1 MTNEYK
7 VEKEYIEHMQML
19 GWEFVTL
26 NDYVAVKDNFRKQI
40 CKFNADK
47 LIAAKGVAELSDAEF
62 RRLILQVENFDVIT
76 AAEHWK
82 NNNAVMID
90 LDNEKYVYLQLSSPD
105 VKKNVYQI
113 SHQIRMEK
121 SASPVVKNN
130 NRYDVTLLI
139 NGLPILQTELKR
151 PGVDFT
157 EAVNQVNR
165 YRRDSFG
172 GLFNFLQLFV
182 VSNETAT
189 KYFSNQNRSQNGQFN
204 KIQASMVFF
213 WLTKTNERVVK
224 LSEFADAV
232 LTPERLTD
240 VLYNYMIIKKEEKQ
254 LIVMRPYQI
263 YEVEAAVKRVVEE
276 NSNGF
281 ITACT
286 GSGKT
291 LTSFKTAQV
300 LRDIPQIKKV
310 IHLLDRIDL
319 DDQTVA
325 EFNSF
330 EAGCVDYTENSN
342 KLLKKLNSDSI
353 DDKLVITT
361 IQKLNNVLKSDSER
375 AKKIVSKLENAN
387 IVFTIDE
394 CHRSQAGKMHPLIK
408 QKFKNAKFI
417 GFTGTPIFEE
427 NAGNKGQTT
436 ADIFEAA
443 PGLNAC
449 LHQYMMKDAIADSNV
464 LPFQVEYVHSMWNTS
479 IPCGIYPSKAEYIG
493 TVSGSGEGIELIRLD
508 DPDYCSENGLDIS
521 KYYHDKTRMMK
532 ILMHIFKHHRAK
544 RQPQGRLGSDIY
556 TALFAVESIKDA
568 VDYYNMALEIN
579 AGLPEEERL
588 TFATIFSAQ
597 DNKDEDDECGTEAL
611 EKCMREYNKTFGT
624 GFNKD
629 TFDAYRKDISKRMKQ
644 LGDKQIDILI
654 VVNMF
659 LTGFDAKPLN
669 TLYLDKDLQWHGLI
683 QAYSRTNR
691 VYKKTKTCG
700 NIVTYRNLKKRQD
713 EALALFSGNG
723 DPNACIRG
731 DYKDYLCEWC
741 EYVNTLRCIA
751 KTPYDAAKIVSE
763 NTKKAFVEAFRNVMR
778 TLKQMELFTVFKW
791 SDLAKSLTR
800 DEYEAYEGVYK
811 NIRNNAKRTSEPEV
825 SGLADID
832 FETELIGTDTVN
844 FDYIMG
850 LLTVIRSVQPVS
862 KRMEMLDKLLVDYED
877 GNDEVLRIQKELLK
891 KFVTKRLND
900 LPEGLDED
908 EMRSAFYAYKKGLEK
923 EEVKEFALDVG
934 VEESVIE
941 GILAECV
948 RSGEALMSACCGIRD
963 YVNGGF
969 GKKRSAVK
977 SMVMLAQKY
986 AV

>member
-1 MTNEYK
+1 MANEYK

-19 GWEFVTL
+19 GWKFVTL
-26 NDYVAVKDNFRKQI
+26 NDYAAVKANFRKQI

-47 LIAAKGVAELSDAEF
+47 LIVAKGVAELSDAEF
-62 RRLILQVENFDVIT
+62 RRLLLQVENFDVIT
-76 AAEHWK
+76 AAEHWR

-105 VKKNVYQI
+105 VKKNIYQI

-182 VSNETAT
+182 VSNETVT
-189 KYFSNQNRSQNGQFN
+189 KYFSNQNRNQNGQFN

-224 LSEFADAV
+224 LSKFADTV
-232 LTPERLTD
+232 LIPERLTD
-240 VLYNYMIIKKEEKQ
+240 ILYNYMIIKKEEKQ

-263 YEVEAAVKRVVEE
+263 YEVEAAVKRVVKE

-291 LTSFKTAQV
+291 LTSFKTAQI

-325 EFNSF
+325 EFNGF

-375 AKKIVSKLENAN
+375 AKKIVSKLESAN

-464 LPFQVEYVHSMWNTS
+464 LPFQVEYVR
-479 IPCGIYPSKAEYIG
+479 
-493 TVSGSGEGIELIRLD
+493 TVFGSRAGLDSTRLD
-508 DPDYCSENGLDIS
+508 DPDYCSENGLDIN
-521 KYYHDKTRMMK
+521 KYYHDKTRMRK
-532 ILMHIFKHHRAK
+532 ILTHILKHHRAK

-556 TALFAVESIKDA
+556 TSLFAVESIKDA
-568 VDYYNMALEIN
+568 VDYYDMALEIN

-597 DNKDEDDECGTEAL
+597 DNKYEDDECGTEAL

-731 DYKDYLCEWC
+731 DYKDYLCEWG
-741 EYVNTLRCIA
+741 EYVNALKSIA
-751 KTPYDAAKIVSE
+751 ETPYDAAKIVSE
-763 NTKKAFVEAFRNVMR
+763 NTKKEFVEAFRNVMR

-811 NIRNNAKRTSEPEV
+811 NIMNSAKRTGGIEDP
-825 SGLADID
+825 GLFDID

-877 GNDEVLRIQKELLK
+877 GDDEVLRIQKELLK

-934 VEESVIE
+934 VEEHVIE

-948 RSGEALMSACCGIRD
+948 RSGEALMSACCGIKD
-963 YVNGGF
+963 YVKGGF

-977 SMVMLAQKY
+977 SMVTLAQKY

>member
-62 RRLILQVENFDVIT
+62 RRLMLQVENFDVIA
-76 AAEHWK
+76 AAEHWR

-105 VKKNVYQI
+105 VKKNIYQI

-353 DDKLVITT
+353 YDKLVITT

-479 IPCGIYPSKAEYIG
+479 IPCGIYPSQAEYIG

-521 KYYHDKTRMMK
+521 KYYHDKTRMRK

-731 DYKDYLCEWC
+731 DYH
-741 EYVNTLRCIA
+741 
-751 KTPYDAAKIVSE
+751 
-763 NTKKAFVEAFRNVMR
+763 
-778 TLKQMELFTVFKW
+778 
-791 SDLAKSLTR
+791 
-800 DEYEAYEGVYK
+800 
-811 NIRNNAKRTSEPEV
+811 
-825 SGLADID
+825 
-832 FETELIGTDTVN
+832 
-844 FDYIMG
+844 
-850 LLTVIRSVQPVS
+850 
-862 KRMEMLDKLLVDYED
+862 
-877 GNDEVLRIQKELLK
+877 
-891 KFVTKRLND
+891 
-900 LPEGLDED
+900 
-908 EMRSAFYAYKKGLEK
+908 
-923 EEVKEFALDVG
+923 
-934 VEESVIE
+934 
-941 GILAECV
+941 
-948 RSGEALMSACCGIRD
+948 
-963 YVNGGF
+963 NG
-969 GKKRSAVK
+969 A
-977 SMVMLAQKY
+977 
-986 AV
+986 

>member
-1 MTNEYK
+1 MANEYK

-19 GWEFVTL
+19 RWEFVTL
-26 NDYVAVKDNFRKQI
+26 NDYAAVKANFRKQI

-47 LIAAKGVAELSDAEF
+47 LIATKGVAELSDAEF
-62 RRLILQVENFDVIT
+62 RRLLLQVEKFDVIT

-82 NNNAVMID
+82 NNNALMVD

-105 VKKNVYQI
+105 IKKNVYQI

-157 EAVNQVNR
+157 EAVNQINR

-189 KYFSNQNRSQNGQFN
+189 KYFSNQNRNQNGQFN

-224 LSEFADAV
+224 LNEFADAV

-240 VLYNYMIIKKEEKQ
+240 IMYNYMIIKKEEKQ

-361 IQKLNNVLKSDSER
+361 IQKLNNVLKSGSER

-443 PGLNAC
+443 PGLSAC

-464 LPFQVEYVHSMWNTS
+464 LPFQVEYVR
-479 IPCGIYPSKAEYIG
+479 
-493 TVSGSGEGIELIRLD
+493 TVFGSRAGLDSTRLD
-508 DPDYCSENGLDIS
+508 DPDYCSENGLDIN
-521 KYYHDKTRMMK
+521 KYYHDKTRMRK
-532 ILMHIFKHHRAK
+532 ILTHIFKHHRAK

-556 TALFAVESIKDA
+556 TSLFAVESIKDA

-629 TFDAYRKDISKRMKQ
+629 TFDAYRKDVSKRMKQ

-731 DYKDYLCEWC
+731 DYKDYLCEWG
-741 EYVNTLRCIA
+741 EYVNTLKSIA
-751 KTPYDAAKIVSE
+751 ETLYDAAKIVSE

-811 NIRNNAKRTSEPEV
+811 NIRNNAKRTSEPEG

-877 GNDEVLRIQKELLK
+877 GDDEVLRIQKELLK

-934 VEESVIE
+934 VEERVIE

-948 RSGEALMSACCGIRD
+948 RSGEALMSACCGIKD
-963 YVNGGF
+963 YVKGGF

-977 SMVMLAQKY
+977 SMVTLAQKY

>member
-1 MTNEYK
+1 MANEYK

-19 GWEFVTL
+19 GWKFVTL
-26 NDYVAVKDNFRKQI
+26 NDYAAVKANFRKQI

-47 LIAAKGVAELSDAEF
+47 LIVAKGVAELSDAEF
-62 RRLILQVENFDVIT
+62 RRLLLQVENFDVIT
-76 AAEHWK
+76 AAEHWR

-105 VKKNVYQI
+105 VKKNIYQI

-182 VSNETAT
+182 VSNETVT
-189 KYFSNQNRSQNGQFN
+189 KYFSNQNRNQNGQFN

-224 LSEFADAV
+224 LSKFADTV
-232 LTPERLTD
+232 LIPERLTD
-240 VLYNYMIIKKEEKQ
+240 ILYNYMIIKKEEKQ

-263 YEVEAAVKRVVEE
+263 YEVEAAVKRVVKE

-291 LTSFKTAQV
+291 LTSFKTAQI

-325 EFNSF
+325 EFNGF

-375 AKKIVSKLENAN
+375 AKKIVSKLESAN

-464 LPFQVEYVHSMWNTS
+464 LPFQVEYVR
-479 IPCGIYPSKAEYIG
+479 
-493 TVSGSGEGIELIRLD
+493 TVFGSRAGLDSTRLD
-508 DPDYCSENGLDIS
+508 DPDYCSENGLDIN
-521 KYYHDKTRMMK
+521 KYYHDKTRMRK
-532 ILMHIFKHHRAK
+532 ILTHILKHHRAK

-556 TALFAVESIKDA
+556 TSLFAVESIKDA

-597 DNKDEDDECGTEAL
+597 DNKYEDDECGTEAL

-629 TFDAYRKDISKRMKQ
+629 TFDAYRKDIS
-644 LGDKQIDILI
+644 
-654 VVNMF
+654 
-659 LTGFDAKPLN
+659 
-669 TLYLDKDLQWHGLI
+669 
-683 QAYSRTNR
+683 
-691 VYKKTKTCG
+691 
-700 NIVTYRNLKKRQD
+700 
-713 EALALFSGNG
+713 
-723 DPNACIRG
+723 
-731 DYKDYLCEWC
+731 
-741 EYVNTLRCIA
+741 
-751 KTPYDAAKIVSE
+751 
-763 NTKKAFVEAFRNVMR
+763 
-778 TLKQMELFTVFKW
+778 
-791 SDLAKSLTR
+791 
-800 DEYEAYEGVYK
+800 
-811 NIRNNAKRTSEPEV
+811 
-825 SGLADID
+825 
-832 FETELIGTDTVN
+832 
-844 FDYIMG
+844 
-850 LLTVIRSVQPVS
+850 
-862 KRMEMLDKLLVDYED
+862 
-877 GNDEVLRIQKELLK
+877 
-891 KFVTKRLND
+891 
-900 LPEGLDED
+900 
-908 EMRSAFYAYKKGLEK
+908 
-923 EEVKEFALDVG
+923 
-934 VEESVIE
+934 
-941 GILAECV
+941 
-948 RSGEALMSACCGIRD
+948 
-963 YVNGGF
+963 
-969 GKKRSAVK
+969 
-977 SMVMLAQKY
+977 
-986 AV
+986 

>member
-1 MTNEYK
+1 MANEYK
-7 VEKEYIEHMQML
+7 VEIDYIEHMQML
-19 GWEFVTL
+19 GWKFIEL
-26 NDYVAVKDNFRKQI
+26 KNYEDVKANFRKQI

-82 NNNAVMID
+82 NNNAIMIN

-121 SASPVVKNN
+121 SAAPVVKNN

-151 PGVDFT
+151 HGVDFT
-157 EAVNQVNR
+157 EAVNQINR

-189 KYFSNQNRSQNGQFN
+189 KYFSNQNRNQNGQFN

-213 WLTKTNERVVK
+213 WLTKANERVVK
-224 LSEFADAV
+224 LSKFADSV

-240 VLYNYMIIKKEEKQ
+240 ILYNYMIIKKEEKQ

-263 YEVEAAVKRVVEE
+263 YEVEAAVKRVVKE

-291 LTSFKTAQV
+291 LTSFKTAQI
-300 LRDIPQIKKV
+300 LRDIQQIKKV

-330 EAGCVDYTENSN
+330 EAGCVDYTDNSN
-342 KLLKKLNSDSI
+342 KLLKKLDSNSI
-353 DDKLVITT
+353 DDKLIITT
-361 IQKLNNVLKSDSER
+361 IQKLNNVLKSNNKR
-375 AKKIVSKLENAN
+375 AQKIVSKIENEN

-408 QKFKNAKFI
+408 QKFKKAKFI

-427 NAGNKGQTT
+427 NAGNQKQTT

-449 LHQYMMKDAIADSNV
+449 LHQYMMKDAIADNNV
-464 LPFQVEYVHSMWNTS
+464 LPFQVEY
-479 IPCGIYPSKAEYIG
+479 
-493 TVSGSGEGIELIRLD
+493 IRTIFGNVAGLDSAMLD
-508 DPDYCSENGLDIS
+508 DPDYCYANGVNINQR
-521 KYYHDKTRMMK
+521 YHDKTRMRK

-556 TALFAVESIKDA
+556 TSLLAVESIKDA

-611 EKCMREYNKTFGT
+611 EKCMREYNKIFGT

-731 DYKDYLCEWC
+731 DYKDYLCEWG
-741 EYVNTLRCIA
+741 EYVNTLKSIA
-751 KTPYDAAKIVSE
+751 ETPYEAAKIVSE

-811 NIRNNAKRTSEPEV
+811 NIRNNAKRTSEPEG
-825 SGLADID
+825 SCLADID

-877 GNDEVLRIQKELLK
+877 GADEVLRIQKELLK
-891 KFVTKRLND
+891 KFVTERLND

-934 VEESVIE
+934 VEERVIE

-948 RSGEALMSACCGIRD
+948 RSGEALMSACCGIKD
-963 YVNGGF
+963 YVKGGF

-977 SMVMLAQKY
+977 SMVTLAQKY

>member
-1 MTNEYK
+1 MANEYK
-7 VEKEYIEHMQML
+7 VEIDYIEHMQML
-19 GWEFVTL
+19 GWKFVEL
-26 NDYVAVKDNFRKQI
+26 KNYEDVKANFRKQL

-82 NNNAVMID
+82 NNNAIMID

-121 SASPVVKNN
+121 SAAPVVKNN

-157 EAVNQVNR
+157 EAINQVNR

-189 KYFSNQNRSQNGQFN
+189 KYFSNQNRNQNGQFN

-224 LSEFADAV
+224 LSKFADAV

-240 VLYNYMIIKKEEKQ
+240 ILYNYMIIKKEEKQ

-330 EAGCVDYTENSN
+330 EAGCVDYTDNSN
-342 KLLKKLNSDSI
+342 KLLKKLDSDSI
-353 DDKLVITT
+353 DDKLIITT
-361 IQKLNNVLKSDSER
+361 IQKLNNVLKSNNKR
-375 AKKIVSKLENAN
+375 AQKIVSKLENEN

-464 LPFQVEYVHSMWNTS
+464 LPFQVEYVR
-479 IPCGIYPSKAEYIG
+479 
-493 TVSGSGEGIELIRLD
+493 TVFGSRAGLDSTRLD
-508 DPDYCSENGLDIS
+508 DPDYCSENGLDIN
-521 KYYHDKTRMMK
+521 KYYHDKTRMRK
-532 ILMHIFKHHRAK
+532 ILTHIFKHHRAK

-556 TALFAVESIKDA
+556 TSLFAVESIKDA

-731 DYKDYLCEWC
+731 DYKDYLCEWG
-741 EYVNTLRCIA
+741 EYVNTLKSIA
-751 KTPYDAAKIVSE
+751 ETPYEAAKIVSE

-800 DEYEAYEGVYK
+800 DEYEPYEGVYK
-811 NIRNNAKRTSEPEV
+811 NIRNSAKRTSEPEGSV
-825 SGLADID
+825 LADID

-877 GNDEVLRIQKELLK
+877 GDDEVLKIQKELLK

-908 EMRSAFYAYKKGLEK
+908 EVRSAFYAYKKWLEK

-934 VEESVIE
+934 VEERVIE

-948 RSGEALMSACCGIRD
+948 RSGEALMSACCGIKD
-963 YVNGGF
+963 YVKGGF
-969 GKKRSAVK
+969 GKKRNAVK
-977 SMVMLAQKY
+977 SMMTLARKY

>member
-1 MTNEYK
+1 MANEYK

-26 NDYVAVKDNFRKQI
+26 NDYAAVKANFRKQI

-62 RRLILQVENFDVIT
+62 RRLLLQVEKFDVIT

-172 GLFNFLQLFV
+172 ELFNFLQLFV
-182 VSNETAT
+182 VSNETVT
-189 KYFSNQNRSQNGQFN
+189 KYFCNQNQKKNEQFN

-254 LIVMRPYQI
+254 LIVMRPYQVN
-263 YEVEAAVKRVVEE
+263 EFEAAVKRVVEE

-464 LPFQVEYVHSMWNTS
+464 LPFQVEYVR
-479 IPCGIYPSKAEYIG
+479 
-493 TVSGSGEGIELIRLD
+493 TVFGSRAGLDSTRLD
-508 DPDYCSENGLDIS
+508 DPDYCSENGLDIN
-521 KYYHDKTRMMK
+521 KYYHDKTRMRK
-532 ILMHIFKHHRAK
+532 ILTHIFKHHRAK

-556 TALFAVESIKDA
+556 TSLFAVESIKDA

-597 DNKDEDDECGTEAL
+597 DNKDEDDECGTETL

-654 VVNMF
+654 IVNMF

-731 DYKDYLCEWC
+731 DYKDYLCEWG
-741 EYVNTLRCIA
+741 EYVNTLKSIA
-751 KTPYDAAKIVSE
+751 ETPYDAAKIVSE
-763 NTKKAFVEAFRNVMR
+763 NTKKEFVEAFRNVMR

-811 NIRNNAKRTSEPEV
+811 NIRNNAKRTSEPEE

-862 KRMEMLDKLLVDYED
+862 KRMKMLDKLLVDYED
-877 GNDEVLRIQKELLK
+877 GADEVLRIQKELLK

-908 EMRSAFYAYKKGLEK
+908 EMRSAFYAYKKELEK
-923 EEVKEFALDVG
+923 EEVKEFAMDVG

-941 GILAECV
+941 GILAECL
-948 RSGEALMSACCGIRD
+948 RSGEALMSACCGIKD
-963 YVNGGF
+963 YVKGGF

-977 SMVMLAQKY
+977 LMVTLAQKY

>member
-1 MTNEYK
+1 MANEYK
-7 VEKEYIEHMQML
+7 VEIDYIEHMQMF
-19 GWEFVTL
+19 GWKFVEL
-26 NDYVAVKDNFRKQI
+26 KNYEDVKANFRNQI

-62 RRLILQVENFDVIT
+62 RRLLLQIENFDVIT

-82 NNNAVMID
+82 NNNAVMLD

-113 SHQIRMEK
+113 SHQIRMQK
-121 SASPVVKNN
+121 SASVVKNN

-157 EAVNQVNR
+157 EAINQINR
-165 YRRDSFG
+165 YRRDSFDK
-172 GLFNFLQLFV
+172 LFNFLQLFV

-189 KYFSNQNRSQNGQFN
+189 KYFSNQNRNQNGQFN

-213 WLTKTNERVVK
+213 WLTKTNERVVR

-240 VLYNYMIIKKEEKQ
+240 ILYNYMIIKKEEKQ

-291 LTSFKTAQV
+291 LTSFKAAQV

-330 EAGCVDYTENSN
+330 EAGCVDYTENSK
-342 KLLKKLNSDSI
+342 KLLKKLDSNSI

-361 IQKLNNVLKSDSER
+361 IQKLNNVLKSNNKR
-375 AKKIVSKLENAN
+375 AEKIIKKLENED

-449 LHQYMMKDAIADSNV
+449 LHQYMMKDAIADNNV
-464 LPFQVEYVHSMWNTS
+464 LPFQVEY
-479 IPCGIYPSKAEYIG
+479 IR
-493 TVSGSGEGIELIRLD
+493 TVFGNIAGLDSAMLD
-508 DPDYCSENGLDIS
+508 DPDYCYVNGVNINQ
-521 KYYHDKTRMMK
+521 YYHDKTRMRK
-532 ILMHIFKHHRAK
+532 IMMHVFKHHMAK

-556 TALFAVESIKDA
+556 TALFAAERIQDA
-568 VDYYNMALEIN
+568 VDYYKMALEIN
-579 AGLPEEERL
+579 KELPEEERL
-588 TFATIFSAQ
+588 TFAVIFSTQ
-597 DNKDEDDECGTEAL
+597 ENKDEDCEYGMEAL
-611 EKCMREYNKTFGT
+611 EECMREYNKTFGT
-624 GFNKD
+624 DFNRN
-629 TFDAYRKDISKRMKQ
+629 TFDAYRKDISKRLKQ
-644 LGDKQIDILI
+644 KSDKQIDILI
-654 VVNMF
+654 VVDMF

-669 TLYLDKDLQWHGLI
+669 TLYLDKNLQWHGLI

-731 DYKDYLCEWC
+731 NYEDYLRDWTR
-741 EYVNTLRCIA
+741 YVNTLRSIA

-763 NTKKAFVEAFRNVMR
+763 SVKKSFVEAFRNVMR
-778 TLKQMELFTVFKW
+778 TLKQMELFTIFKW
-791 SDLAKSLTR
+791 SDLAKDLTC

-811 NIRNNAKRTSEPEV
+811 NIRNSAKGTDEPDG

-862 KRMEMLDKLLVDYED
+862 KRMEMLDKLLADYED
-877 GNDEVLRIQKELLK
+877 GDDEVLRIQKELLK
-891 KFVTKRLND
+891 KFVTERLND

-923 EEVKEFALDVG
+923 EEVKGFALDVG
-934 VEESVIE
+934 VEERVIE

-948 RSGEALMSACCGIRD
+948 RSGEALMSACCGIKD
-963 YVNGGF
+963 YVKGGF
-969 GKKRSAVK
+969 GKKRNAVK
-977 SMVMLAQKY
+977 SMVTLAQKY

>member
-1 MTNEYK
+1 MANEYK

-19 GWEFVTL
+19 RWEFVTL
-26 NDYVAVKDNFRKQI
+26 NDYAAVKANFRKQI

-47 LIAAKGVAELSDAEF
+47 LIATKGVAELSDAEF
-62 RRLILQVENFDVIT
+62 RRLLLQVEKFDVIT

-82 NNNAVMID
+82 NNNALMVD

-105 VKKNVYQI
+105 IKKNVYQI

-139 NGLPILQTELKR
+139 NGLSILQTELKR

-157 EAVNQVNR
+157 EAVNQINR

-189 KYFSNQNRSQNGQFN
+189 KYFSNQNRNQNGQFN

-224 LSEFADAV
+224 LNEFADAV

-240 VLYNYMIIKKEEKQ
+240 IMYNYMIIKKEEKQ

-361 IQKLNNVLKSDSER
+361 IQKLNNVLKSGSER

-443 PGLNAC
+443 PGLSAC

-464 LPFQVEYVHSMWNTS
+464 LPFQVEYVR
-479 IPCGIYPSKAEYIG
+479 
-493 TVSGSGEGIELIRLD
+493 TVFGSRAGLDSTRLD
-508 DPDYCSENGLDIS
+508 DPDYCSENGLDIN
-521 KYYHDKTRMMK
+521 KYYHDKTRMRK
-532 ILMHIFKHHRAK
+532 ILTHIFKHHRAK

-556 TALFAVESIKDA
+556 TSLFAVESIKDA

-629 TFDAYRKDISKRMKQ
+629 TFDAYRKDVSKRMKQ

-731 DYKDYLCEWC
+731 DYKDYLCEWG
-741 EYVNTLRCIA
+741 EYVNTLKSIA
-751 KTPYDAAKIVSE
+751 ETPYDAAKIVSE
-763 NTKKAFVEAFRNVMR
+763 NTKKAFVEAFRNVIR

-811 NIRNNAKRTSEPEV
+811 NIRNNAKRTSEPEG

-877 GNDEVLRIQKELLK
+877 GDDEVLRIQKELLK

-934 VEESVIE
+934 VEERVIE

-948 RSGEALMSACCGIRD
+948 RSGEALMSACCGIKD
-963 YVNGGF
+963 YVKGGF

-977 SMVMLAQKY
+977 SMVTLAQKY

>member
-1 MTNEYK
+1 MNEYT
-7 VEKEYIEHMQML
+7 VEKKYIEHMQKI
-19 GWEFVTL
+19 GWKFIEL
-26 NDYVAVKDNFRKQI
+26 KNYDELKINFRNQI
-40 CKFNADK
+40 CRFNADK

-62 RRLILQVENFDVIT
+62 RRLLLQIENFDVIT

-82 NNNAVMID
+82 NNNAVMLD
-90 LDNEKYVYLQLSSPD
+90 LDNEKYMYLQLSSPD
-105 VKKNVYQI
+105 AKKNVYQI

-189 KYFSNQNRSQNGQFN
+189 KYFSNQNRNQNGQFN

-213 WLTKTNERVVK
+213 WLTKTNERVVR

-240 VLYNYMIIKKEEKQ
+240 ILYNYMIIKKEEKQ

-300 LRDIPQIKKV
+300 LRDILQIKKV

-330 EAGCVDYTENSN
+330 EAGCVDYTENSK
-342 KLLKKLNSDSI
+342 KLLKKLDSNSI

-361 IQKLNNVLKSDSER
+361 IQKLNNVLKSNNKR
-375 AKKIVSKLENAN
+375 AEKIIKKLENED

-427 NAGNKGQTT
+427 NAGSQKQTT

-449 LHQYMMKDAIADSNV
+449 LHQYMMKDAIADNNV
-464 LPFQVEYVHSMWNTS
+464 LPFQVEY
-479 IPCGIYPSKAEYIG
+479 IR
-493 TVSGSGEGIELIRLD
+493 TVFGNVAGLDSAMLD
-508 DPDYCSENGLDIS
+508 DPDYCYANGVNINQ
-521 KYYHDKTRMMK
+521 YYHDKTRMRK
-532 ILMHIFKHHRAK
+532 ILMHIFKYHKTK

-556 TALFAVESIKDA
+556 TALFAAERIQDA
-568 VDYYNMALEIN
+568 VDYYKMALEIN
-579 AGLPEEERL
+579 KELPEEERL
-588 TFATIFSAQ
+588 TFAVIFSTQ
-597 DNKDEDDECGTEAL
+597 ENKDEDCEYGMEAL
-611 EKCMREYNKTFGT
+611 EECMREYNKTFGT
-624 GFNKD
+624 DFNRN
-629 TFDAYRKDISKRMKQ
+629 TFDAYRKDISKRLKQ
-644 LGDKQIDILI
+644 KSDKQIDILI
-654 VVNMF
+654 VVDMF

-669 TLYLDKDLQWHGLI
+669 TLYLDKNLQWHGLI

-731 DYKDYLCEWC
+731 NYEDYLRDWTR
-741 EYVNTLRCIA
+741 YVNTLRSIA

-763 NTKKAFVEAFRNVMR
+763 SVKKAFVEAFRDVMR
-778 TLKQMELFTVFKW
+778 TLKQMELFTIFKW
-791 SDLAKSLTR
+791 SDLAKSLTC

-811 NIRNNAKRTSEPEV
+811 NIRNSAKGTDEPDG

-850 LLTVIRSVQPVS
+850 LITVIRSVQPVS
-862 KRMEMLDKLLVDYED
+862 KRMEMLDKLLTDYED
-877 GNDEVLRIQKELLK
+877 GDDKILKIQKELLK
-891 KFVTKRLND
+891 KFVTERLND

-923 EEVKEFALDVG
+923 EEVKGFALDVG
-934 VEESVIE
+934 VEERVIE

-948 RSGEALMSACCGIRD
+948 RSGEALMSACCGIKD
-963 YVNGGF
+963 YVKGGF

-977 SMVMLAQKY
+977 SMVTLAQKY

>member
-1 MTNEYK
+1 MANEYK

-26 NDYVAVKDNFRKQI
+26 NDYAAVKANFRKQI

-62 RRLILQVENFDVIT
+62 RRLLLQVEKFDVIT

-172 GLFNFLQLFV
+172 ELFNFLQLFV
-182 VSNETAT
+182 VSNETVT
-189 KYFSNQNRSQNGQFN
+189 KYFCNQNQKKNEQFN

-254 LIVMRPYQI
+254 LIVMRPYQV

-464 LPFQVEYVHSMWNTS
+464 LPFQVEYVR
-479 IPCGIYPSKAEYIG
+479 
-493 TVSGSGEGIELIRLD
+493 TVFGSRAGLDSTRLD
-508 DPDYCSENGLDIS
+508 DPDYCSENGLDIN
-521 KYYHDKTRMMK
+521 KYYHDKTRMRK
-532 ILMHIFKHHRAK
+532 ILTHIFKHHRAK

-556 TALFAVESIKDA
+556 TSLFAVESIKDA

-597 DNKDEDDECGTEAL
+597 DNKDEDDECGTETL

-654 VVNMF
+654 IVNMF

-731 DYKDYLCEWC
+731 DYKDYLCEWG
-741 EYVNTLRCIA
+741 EYVNTLKSIA
-751 KTPYDAAKIVSE
+751 ETPYDAAKIVSE
-763 NTKKAFVEAFRNVMR
+763 NTKKEFVEAFRNVMR

-811 NIRNNAKRTSEPEV
+811 NIRNNAKRTSEPEE

-862 KRMEMLDKLLVDYED
+862 KRMKMLDKLLVDYED
-877 GNDEVLRIQKELLK
+877 GADEVLRIQKELLK

-908 EMRSAFYAYKKGLEK
+908 EMRSAFYAYKKELEK
-923 EEVKEFALDVG
+923 EEVKEFAMDVG

-941 GILAECV
+941 GILAECL
-948 RSGEALMSACCGIRD
+948 RSGEALMSACCGIKD
-963 YVNGGF
+963 YVKGGF

-977 SMVMLAQKY
+977 LMVTLAQKY

>member
-1 MTNEYK
+1 MANEYK

-26 NDYVAVKDNFRKQI
+26 NDYAAVKANFRKQI

-47 LIAAKGVAELSDAEF
+47 LIVAKGVAELSDAEF
-62 RRLILQVENFDVIT
+62 RRLLLQVENFDIIT

-82 NNNAVMID
+82 NNNAVMLD

-121 SASPVVKNN
+121 TVSPVVKNN

-182 VSNETAT
+182 VSNETVT
-189 KYFSNQNRSQNGQFN
+189 KYFSNQNRNQNGQFG

-224 LSEFADAV
+224 LSEFADVV
-232 LTPERLTD
+232 LTPERLTEI
-240 VLYNYMIIKKEEKQ
+240 LYNYMIIKKAESQ
-254 LIVMRPYQI
+254 MIVMRPYQI
-263 YEVEAAVKRVVEE
+263 YEVEAAVKRVVKE

-291 LTSFKTAQV
+291 LTSFKLAQT

-325 EFNSF
+325 EFNGF

-361 IQKLNNVLKSDSER
+361 IQKLNNVLKSNNKRTE
-375 AKKIVSKLENAN
+375 KIVSKLANAN

-464 LPFQVEYVHSMWNTS
+464 LPFQVEYVRTVF
-479 IPCGIYPSKAEYIG
+479 GSKTGLDSTRI
-493 TVSGSGEGIELIRLD
+493 D
-508 DPDYCSENGLDIS
+508 DPDYCSENGLDIN
-521 KYYHDKTRMMK
+521 KYYHDKTRMRK

-556 TALFAVESIKDA
+556 TSLFAVESIKDA

-597 DNKDEDDECGTEAL
+597 DNKDEDNECSTEAL

-731 DYKDYLCEWC
+731 DYKDYLCEWG
-741 EYVNTLRCIA
+741 EYVNTLRGIA
-751 KTPYDAAKIVSE
+751 ETPYEAAKIVSE

-778 TLKQMELFTVFKW
+778 TLKQMELFTIFKW

-811 NIRNNAKRTSEPEV
+811 NIRNSAKRTGGTEE
-825 SGLADID
+825 SGLFDID

-862 KRMEMLDKLLVDYED
+862 KRMEMLDKLLTDYED
-877 GNDEVLRIQKELLK
+877 GDDEVLKIQKELLK
-891 KFVTKRLND
+891 KFVTERLND

-923 EEVKEFALDVG
+923 EEVKEFALNVG
-934 VEESVIE
+934 VEERVIE
-941 GILAECV
+941 SILAECM
-948 RSGEALMSACCGIRD
+948 RSGEALMSACCGIKD
-963 YVNGGF
+963 YVKGGF

>member
-1 MTNEYK
+1 MANEYK

-19 GWEFVTL
+19 RWEFVTL
-26 NDYVAVKDNFRKQI
+26 NDYAAVKANFRKQI

-47 LIAAKGVAELSDAEF
+47 LIATKGVAELSDAEF
-62 RRLILQVENFDVIT
+62 RRLLLQVEKFDVIT

-82 NNNAVMID
+82 NNNALMVD

-105 VKKNVYQI
+105 IKKNVYQI

-157 EAVNQVNR
+157 EAVNQINR

-189 KYFSNQNRSQNGQFN
+189 KYFSNQNRNQNGQFN

-224 LSEFADAV
+224 LNEFADAV

-240 VLYNYMIIKKEEKQ
+240 IMYNYMIIKKEEKQ

-361 IQKLNNVLKSDSER
+361 IQKLNNVLKSGSER

-443 PGLNAC
+443 PGLSAC

-464 LPFQVEYVHSMWNTS
+464 LPFQVEYVR
-479 IPCGIYPSKAEYIG
+479 
-493 TVSGSGEGIELIRLD
+493 TVFGSRAGLDSTRLD
-508 DPDYCSENGLDIS
+508 DPDYCSENGLDIN
-521 KYYHDKTRMMK
+521 KYYHDKTRMRK
-532 ILMHIFKHHRAK
+532 ILTHIFKHHRAK

-556 TALFAVESIKDA
+556 TSLFAVESIKDA

-629 TFDAYRKDISKRMKQ
+629 TFDAYRKDVSKRMKQ

-683 QAYSRTNR
+683 QAYSMTNR

-731 DYKDYLCEWC
+731 DYKDYLCEWG
-741 EYVNTLRCIA
+741 EYVNTLKSIA
-751 KTPYDAAKIVSE
+751 ETPYDAAKIVSE

-811 NIRNNAKRTSEPEV
+811 NIRNNAKRTSEPEG

-877 GNDEVLRIQKELLK
+877 GDDEVLRIQKELLK

-934 VEESVIE
+934 VEERVIE

-948 RSGEALMSACCGIRD
+948 RSGEALMSACCGIKD
-963 YVNGGF
+963 YVKGGF

-977 SMVMLAQKY
+977 SMVTLAQKY

>member
-1 MTNEYK
+1 MANEYK

-26 NDYVAVKDNFRKQI
+26 NDYVAVKANFRKQI

-62 RRLILQVENFDVIT
+62 RRLLLQVEKFDVIT

-172 GLFNFLQLFV
+172 ELFNFLQLFV
-182 VSNETAT
+182 VSNETVT
-189 KYFSNQNRSQNGQFN
+189 KYFCNQNQKKNEQFN

-240 VLYNYMIIKKEEKQ
+240 ILYNYMIIKKEEKQ

-263 YEVEAAVKRVVEE
+263 YEVEAAVKRVVKE

-291 LTSFKTAQV
+291 LTSFKTAQI
-300 LRDIPQIKKV
+300 LRDISQIKKV

-361 IQKLNNVLKSDSER
+361 IQKLNNILKSDSER

-464 LPFQVEYVHSMWNTS
+464 LPFQVEYVR
-479 IPCGIYPSKAEYIG
+479 
-493 TVSGSGEGIELIRLD
+493 TVFGSRAGLDSTRLD
-508 DPDYCSENGLDIS
+508 DPDYCSENGLDIN
-521 KYYHDKTRMMK
+521 KYYHDKTRTRK
-532 ILMHIFKHHRAK
+532 ILTHIFKHHRAK

-556 TALFAVESIKDA
+556 TSLFAVESIKDA

-579 AGLPEEERL
+579 TGLPEEERL

-597 DNKDEDDECGTEAL
+597 DNKNEDDEYGTEAL

-700 NIVTYRNLKKRQD
+700 NIITYRNLKKRQD

-731 DYKDYLCEWC
+731 DYKDYLCEWG
-741 EYVNTLRCIA
+741 EYVNTLKSIA
-751 KTPYDAAKIVSE
+751 ETPYEAAKIVSE

-811 NIRNNAKRTSEPEV
+811 NIRNNAKRTSEPEGSV
-825 SGLADID
+825 LADID

-862 KRMEMLDKLLVDYED
+862 KRMEILDKLLVDYED

-934 VEESVIE
+934 VEERVIE

-948 RSGEALMSACCGIRD
+948 RSGEALMSACCGIKD

-977 SMVMLAQKY
+977 SMVTLAQKY

>member
-1 MTNEYK
+1 MANEYK
-7 VEKEYIEHMQML
+7 VEIDYIEHMQML
-19 GWEFVTL
+19 GWKFVEL
-26 NDYVAVKDNFRKQI
+26 KNYEDVKANFRKQL

-82 NNNAVMID
+82 NNNAIMID

-105 VKKNVYQI
+105 VKKNIYQI

-157 EAVNQVNR
+157 EAINQINR
-165 YRRDSFG
+165 YRRASFG
-172 GLFNFLQLFV
+172 CLFNFLQLFV

-189 KYFSNQNRSQNGQFN
+189 KYFSNQNRNQNGQFN

-224 LSEFADAV
+224 LSEFANAV

-240 VLYNYMIIKKEEKQ
+240 ILYNYMIIKKEEKQ

-291 LTSFKTAQV
+291 LTSFKTAQI
-300 LRDIPQIKKV
+300 LRDITQIKKV

-330 EAGCVDYTENSN
+330 EAGCVDYTDNSN
-342 KLLKKLNSDSI
+342 KLLKKLDSNSI
-353 DDKLVITT
+353 DDKLIITT
-361 IQKLNNVLKSDSER
+361 IQKLNNVLKSNNKR
-375 AKKIVSKLENAN
+375 AQEIVSKLENEN

-443 PGLNAC
+443 QGLNAC
-449 LHQYMMKDAIADSNV
+449 LHQYMMKDAIADNNV
-464 LPFQVEYVHSMWNTS
+464 LPFQVEY
-479 IPCGIYPSKAEYIG
+479 
-493 TVSGSGEGIELIRLD
+493 IRTIFGNVASLDSAMLD
-508 DPDYCSENGLDIS
+508 DPDYCYANGVNINQR
-521 KYYHDKTRMMK
+521 YHDKTRMRK

-556 TALFAVESIKDA
+556 TSLFAVESIKDA
-568 VDYYNMALEIN
+568 VNYYNMALKIN

-644 LGDKQIDILI
+644 LGDALHNICCCNCFFILI
-654 VVNMF
+654 CNIKQF
-659 LTGFDAKPLN
+659 WKKL
-669 TLYLDKDLQWHGLI
+669 
-683 QAYSRTNR
+683 S
-691 VYKKTKTCG
+691 VYCTC
-700 NIVTYRNLKKRQD
+700 
-713 EALALFSGNG
+713 F
-723 DPNACIRG
+723 
-731 DYKDYLCEWC
+731 
-741 EYVNTLRCIA
+741 
-751 KTPYDAAKIVSE
+751 
-763 NTKKAFVEAFRNVMR
+763 
-778 TLKQMELFTVFKW
+778 
-791 SDLAKSLTR
+791 
-800 DEYEAYEGVYK
+800 
-811 NIRNNAKRTSEPEV
+811 
-825 SGLADID
+825 
-832 FETELIGTDTVN
+832 
-844 FDYIMG
+844 
-850 LLTVIRSVQPVS
+850 
-862 KRMEMLDKLLVDYED
+862 
-877 GNDEVLRIQKELLK
+877 
-891 KFVTKRLND
+891 
-900 LPEGLDED
+900 
-908 EMRSAFYAYKKGLEK
+908 
-923 EEVKEFALDVG
+923 
-934 VEESVIE
+934 
-941 GILAECV
+941 
-948 RSGEALMSACCGIRD
+948 
-963 YVNGGF
+963 
-969 GKKRSAVK
+969 
-977 SMVMLAQKY
+977 
-986 AV
+986 

>member
-1 MTNEYK
+1 MANEYK

-26 NDYVAVKDNFRKQI
+26 NDYAAVKANFRKQI

-62 RRLILQVENFDVIT
+62 RRLLLQVEKFDVIT

-113 SHQIRMEK
+113 SHQIRMKK

-172 GLFNFLQLFV
+172 ELFNFLQLFV
-182 VSNETAT
+182 VSNETVT
-189 KYFSNQNRSQNGQFN
+189 KYFCNQNQKKNEQFN

-213 WLTKTNERVVK
+213 WLTKTNERVAK

-254 LIVMRPYQI
+254 LIVMRPYQV

-464 LPFQVEYVHSMWNTS
+464 LPFQVEYVR
-479 IPCGIYPSKAEYIG
+479 
-493 TVSGSGEGIELIRLD
+493 TVFGSRAGLDSTRLD
-508 DPDYCSENGLDIS
+508 DPDYCSENGLDIN
-521 KYYHDKTRMMK
+521 KYYHDKTRMRK
-532 ILMHIFKHHRAK
+532 ILTHIFKHHRAK

-556 TALFAVESIKDA
+556 TSLFAVESIKDA

-597 DNKDEDDECGTEAL
+597 DNKDEDDECGTETL

-731 DYKDYLCEWC
+731 NYKDYLCEWG
-741 EYVNTLRCIA
+741 EYVNTLKSIA
-751 KTPYDAAKIVSE
+751 ETPYDAAKIVSE
-763 NTKKAFVEAFRNVMR
+763 NTKKEFVEAFRNVMR

-811 NIRNNAKRTSEPEV
+811 NIRNNAKRTSEPEE

-862 KRMEMLDKLLVDYED
+862 KRMKMLDKLLVDYED
-877 GNDEVLRIQKELLK
+877 GADEVLRIQKELLK

-908 EMRSAFYAYKKGLEK
+908 EMRSAFYAYKKELEK
-923 EEVKEFALDVG
+923 EEVKEFAMDVG

-941 GILAECV
+941 GILAECL
-948 RSGEALMSACCGIRD
+948 RSGEALMSACCGIKD
-963 YVNGGF
+963 YVKGGF

-977 SMVMLAQKY
+977 LMVTLAQKY

>member
-1 MTNEYK
+1 MANEYK

-26 NDYVAVKDNFRKQI
+26 NDYAAVKANFRKQI

-47 LIAAKGVAELSDAEF
+47 LIATKGVAELSDAEF
-62 RRLILQVENFDVIT
+62 RRLLLQVEKFDVIT

-172 GLFNFLQLFV
+172 ELFNFLQLFV
-182 VSNETAT
+182 VSNETVT
-189 KYFSNQNRSQNGQFN
+189 KYFCNQNQKKNEQFN

-240 VLYNYMIIKKEEKQ
+240 ILYNYMITKKEEKQ

-361 IQKLNNVLKSDSER
+361 IQKLNNVLKSNSER

-443 PGLNAC
+443 PGLSAC

-464 LPFQVEYVHSMWNTS
+464 LPFQVEYVR
-479 IPCGIYPSKAEYIG
+479 
-493 TVSGSGEGIELIRLD
+493 TVFGSRAGLDSTRLD
-508 DPDYCSENGLDIS
+508 DPDYCSENGLDIN
-521 KYYHDKTRMMK
+521 KYYHDKTRMRK
-532 ILMHIFKHHRAK
+532 ILTHIFKHHRAK

-556 TALFAVESIKDA
+556 TSLFAVESIKDA

-597 DNKDEDDECGTEAL
+597 DNKDEDNECGTEAL

-731 DYKDYLCEWC
+731 DYKDYLCEWG

-791 SDLAKSLTR
+791 SDLAKFLTR

-811 NIRNNAKRTSEPEV
+811 NIRNNAKRTSEPEG

-862 KRMEMLDKLLVDYED
+862 KRMEMLDKLLADYED
-877 GNDEVLRIQKELLK
+877 GDDNVLKIQKELLK
-891 KFVTKRLND
+891 KFITERLND

-923 EEVKEFALDVG
+923 EEVKRFALDVG
-934 VEESVIE
+934 VEERVIE

-948 RSGEALMSACCGIRD
+948 RSGEALMSACCGIKD
-963 YVNGGF
+963 YVKGGF
-969 GKKRSAVK
+969 EKKRSVVK
-977 SMVMLAQKY
+977 SMVTLAQKY

>member
-1 MTNEYK
+1 MANEYK

-26 NDYVAVKDNFRKQI
+26 NDYAAVKANFRKQI

-62 RRLILQVENFDVIT
+62 RRLLLQVEKFDVIT

-172 GLFNFLQLFV
+172 ELFNFLQLFV
-182 VSNETAT
+182 VSNETVT
-189 KYFSNQNRSQNGQFN
+189 KYFCNQNQKKNEQFN
-204 KIQASMVFF
+204 KIQASMFFF

-254 LIVMRPYQI
+254 LIVMRPYQV

-464 LPFQVEYVHSMWNTS
+464 LPFQVEYVR
-479 IPCGIYPSKAEYIG
+479 
-493 TVSGSGEGIELIRLD
+493 TVFGSRAGLDSTRLD
-508 DPDYCSENGLDIS
+508 DPDYCSENGLDIN
-521 KYYHDKTRMMK
+521 KYYHDKTRMRK
-532 ILMHIFKHHRAK
+532 ILTHIFKHHRAK

-556 TALFAVESIKDA
+556 TSLFAVESIKDA

-597 DNKDEDDECGTEAL
+597 DNKDEDDECGTETL

-654 VVNMF
+654 IVNMF

-731 DYKDYLCEWC
+731 DYKDYLCEWG
-741 EYVNTLRCIA
+741 EYVNTLKSIA
-751 KTPYDAAKIVSE
+751 ETPYDAAKIVSE
-763 NTKKAFVEAFRNVMR
+763 NTKKEFVEAFRNVMR

-811 NIRNNAKRTSEPEV
+811 NIRNNAKRTSEPEE

-862 KRMEMLDKLLVDYED
+862 KRMKMLDKLLVDYED
-877 GNDEVLRIQKELLK
+877 GADEVLRIQKELLK

-908 EMRSAFYAYKKGLEK
+908 EMRSAFYAYKKELEK
-923 EEVKEFALDVG
+923 EEVKEFAMDVG

-941 GILAECV
+941 GILAECL
-948 RSGEALMSACCGIRD
+948 RSGEALMSACCGIKD
-963 YVNGGF
+963 YVKGGF

-977 SMVMLAQKY
+977 SMVTLAQKY

>member
-1 MTNEYK
+1 MNEYT
-7 VEKEYIEHMQML
+7 VEKKYIEHMQKI
-19 GWEFVTL
+19 GWKFVEL
-26 NDYVAVKDNFRKQI
+26 KNYDELKINFRNQI
-40 CKFNADK
+40 CRFNADK

-62 RRLILQVENFDVIT
+62 RRLLLQIENFDVIT

-82 NNNAVMID
+82 NNNAVMLD
-90 LDNEKYVYLQLSSPD
+90 LDNEKYMYLQLSSPD

-130 NRYDVTLLI
+130 NRYDMTLLI

-165 YRRDSFG
+165 YRRDSFS

-189 KYFSNQNRSQNGQFN
+189 KYFSNQNRNQNGQFN

-213 WLTKTNERVVK
+213 WLTKTNERVVR

-240 VLYNYMIIKKEEKQ
+240 ILYNYMIIKKEEKQ

-291 LTSFKTAQV
+291 LTSFKTTQV

-330 EAGCVDYTENSN
+330 EAGCVDYTENSK
-342 KLLKKLNSDSI
+342 KLLKKMDSNSI

-361 IQKLNNVLKSDSER
+361 IQKLNNVLKSNNKR
-375 AKKIVSKLENAN
+375 AEKIIKKLENED

-427 NAGNKGQTT
+427 NAGNQKQTT

-449 LHQYMMKDAIADSNV
+449 LHQYMMKDAIADNNV
-464 LPFQVEYVHSMWNTS
+464 LPFQVEY
-479 IPCGIYPSKAEYIG
+479 IR
-493 TVSGSGEGIELIRLD
+493 TVFGNIAGLDSAMLD
-508 DPDYCSENGLDIS
+508 DPDYCYANGVNINQ
-521 KYYHDKTRMMK
+521 YYHDKTRMRK
-532 ILMHIFKHHRAK
+532 ILMHIFKYHKTK

-556 TALFAVESIKDA
+556 TSLFAAERIQDA
-568 VDYYNMALEIN
+568 VDYYKMALEIN
-579 AGLPEEERL
+579 KELPEEERL
-588 TFATIFSAQ
+588 TFAVIFSTQ
-597 DNKDEDDECGTEAL
+597 ENKDEDCEYGMEAL
-611 EKCMREYNKTFGT
+611 EECMREYNKTFGT
-624 GFNKD
+624 DFNRN
-629 TFDAYRKDISKRMKQ
+629 TFDAYRKDISKRLKQ
-644 LGDKQIDILI
+644 KSDKQIDILI
-654 VVNMF
+654 VVDMF

-669 TLYLDKDLQWHGLI
+669 TLYLDKNLQWHGLI

-731 DYKDYLCEWC
+731 NYEDYLRDWTR
-741 EYVNTLRCIA
+741 YVNTLRSIA

-763 NTKKAFVEAFRNVMR
+763 SVKKAFVEAFRDVMR
-778 TLKQMELFTVFKW
+778 TLKQMELFTIFKW
-791 SDLAKSLTR
+791 SDLAKSLTC

-811 NIRNNAKRTSEPEV
+811 NIRNSAKGTDEPDG

-862 KRMEMLDKLLVDYED
+862 KRMEMLDKLLADYED
-877 GNDEVLRIQKELLK
+877 GDDEVLRIQKELLK
-891 KFVTKRLND
+891 KFVTERLND

-923 EEVKEFALDVG
+923 EEVKGFALDVG
-934 VEESVIE
+934 VEERVIE

-948 RSGEALMSACCGIRD
+948 RSGEALMSACCGIKD
-963 YVNGGF
+963 YVKGGF

-977 SMVMLAQKY
+977 SMMMLARKY

>member
-1 MTNEYK
+1 MANEYK

-26 NDYVAVKDNFRKQI
+26 NDYAAVKANFRKQI

-62 RRLILQVENFDVIT
+62 RRLLLQVEKFDVIT

-165 YRRDSFG
+165 YRRDSFDE
-172 GLFNFLQLFV
+172 LFNFLQLFV
-182 VSNETAT
+182 VSNETVT
-189 KYFSNQNRSQNGQFN
+189 KYFCNQNQKKNEQFN

-240 VLYNYMIIKKEEKQ
+240 ILYNYMIIKKEEKQ

-427 NAGNKGQTT
+427 NVGNKGQTT
-436 ADIFEAA
+436 ADIFDAA

-464 LPFQVEYVHSMWNTS
+464 LPFQVEYVR
-479 IPCGIYPSKAEYIG
+479 
-493 TVSGSGEGIELIRLD
+493 TVFGSRAGLDSTRLD
-508 DPDYCSENGLDIS
+508 DPDYCSENGLDIN
-521 KYYHDKTRMMK
+521 KYYHDKTRMRK
-532 ILMHIFKHHRAK
+532 ILTHIFKHHRAK

-556 TALFAVESIKDA
+556 TSLFAVASIKDA

-731 DYKDYLCEWC
+731 DYKDYLCEWG
-741 EYVNTLRCIA
+741 EYVNTLKNIA
-751 KTPYDAAKIVSE
+751 ETPYEAAKIVSE

-811 NIRNNAKRTSEPEV
+811 NIRNNAKRTSEPEGSV
-825 SGLADID
+825 LADID

-877 GNDEVLRIQKELLK
+877 GDDEVLRIQKELLK

-900 LPEGLDED
+900 LPEGFDED

-934 VEESVIE
+934 VEERVIE

-948 RSGEALMSACCGIRD
+948 RSGEALMSACCGIKD
-963 YVNGGF
+963 YVKGGF

-977 SMVMLAQKY
+977 SMVTLAQKY

>member
-1 MTNEYK
+1 MANEYK

-26 NDYVAVKDNFRKQI
+26 NDYVAVKANFRKQI

-62 RRLILQVENFDVIT
+62 RRLLLQVEKFDVIT

-165 YRRDSFG
+165 YRRDSFDE
-172 GLFNFLQLFV
+172 LFNFLQLFV
-182 VSNETAT
+182 VSNETVT
-189 KYFSNQNRSQNGQFN
+189 KYFCNQNQKKNEQFN

-254 LIVMRPYQI
+254 LIVMRPYQV

-387 IVFTIDE
+387 VVFTIDE

-464 LPFQVEYVHSMWNTS
+464 LPFQVEYVR
-479 IPCGIYPSKAEYIG
+479 
-493 TVSGSGEGIELIRLD
+493 TVFGSRAGLDSTRLD
-508 DPDYCSENGLDIS
+508 DPDYCSENGLDIN
-521 KYYHDKTRMMK
+521 KYYHDKTRMRK
-532 ILMHIFKHHRAK
+532 ILTHIFKHHRVK

-556 TALFAVESIKDA
+556 TSLFAVESIKDA

-597 DNKDEDDECGTEAL
+597 DNKDEDDECGTETL

-731 DYKDYLCEWC
+731 DYKDYLCEWG
-741 EYVNTLRCIA
+741 EYVNTLKSIA
-751 KTPYDAAKIVSE
+751 ETPYDAAKIVSE
-763 NTKKAFVEAFRNVMR
+763 NTKKEFVEAFRNVMR

-811 NIRNNAKRTSEPEV
+811 NIRNNAKRTSEPEE

-877 GNDEVLRIQKELLK
+877 GDDEVLKIQKELLK

-948 RSGEALMSACCGIRD
+948 RSGEALMSACCGIKD
-963 YVNGGF
+963 YVKGGF

-977 SMVMLAQKY
+977 SMVTLAQKY

>member
-1 MTNEYK
+1 MANEYK

-26 NDYVAVKDNFRKQI
+26 NDYAAVKANFRKQI

-62 RRLILQVENFDVIT
+62 RRLLLQVEKFDVIT

-172 GLFNFLQLFV
+172 ELFNFLQLFV
-182 VSNETAT
+182 VSNETVT
-189 KYFSNQNRSQNGQFN
+189 KYFCNQNQKKNEQFN

-254 LIVMRPYQI
+254 LIVMRPYQV

-464 LPFQVEYVHSMWNTS
+464 LPFQVEYVR
-479 IPCGIYPSKAEYIG
+479 
-493 TVSGSGEGIELIRLD
+493 TVFGSRAGLDSTRLD
-508 DPDYCSENGLDIS
+508 DPDYCSENGLDIN
-521 KYYHDKTRMMK
+521 KYYHDKTRMRK
-532 ILMHIFKHHRAK
+532 ILTHIFKHHRAK
-544 RQPQGRLGSDIY
+544 RQPQGRLGCDIY
-556 TALFAVESIKDA
+556 TSLFAVESIKDA

-597 DNKDEDDECGTEAL
+597 DNKDEDDECGTETL

-654 VVNMF
+654 IVNMF

-731 DYKDYLCEWC
+731 DYKDYLCEWG
-741 EYVNTLRCIA
+741 EYVNTLKSIA
-751 KTPYDAAKIVSE
+751 ETPYDAAKIVSE
-763 NTKKAFVEAFRNVMR
+763 NTKKEFVEAFRNVMR

-811 NIRNNAKRTSEPEV
+811 NIRNNAKRTSEPEE

-862 KRMEMLDKLLVDYED
+862 KRMKMLDKLLVDYED
-877 GNDEVLRIQKELLK
+877 GADEVLRIQKELLK

-908 EMRSAFYAYKKGLEK
+908 EMRSAFYAYKKELEK
-923 EEVKEFALDVG
+923 EEVKEFAMDVG

-941 GILAECV
+941 GILAECL
-948 RSGEALMSACCGIRD
+948 RSGEALMSACCGIKD
-963 YVNGGF
+963 YVKGGF

-977 SMVMLAQKY
+977 LMVTLAQKY

>member
-1 MTNEYK
+1 MANEYK
-7 VEKEYIEHMQML
+7 VEIDYIEHMQML
-19 GWEFVTL
+19 GWKFIEL
-26 NDYVAVKDNFRKQI
+26 KNYEDVKANFRKQI

-47 LIAAKGVAELSDAEF
+47 LIAAKGVAELSDDEF

-82 NNNAVMID
+82 NNNAIMIN

-105 VKKNVYQI
+105 VNKNVYQI

-121 SASPVVKNN
+121 SAAPVVKNN

-157 EAVNQVNR
+157 EAINQINR
-165 YRRDSFG
+165 YRMDSFG

-189 KYFSNQNRSQNGQFN
+189 KYFSNQNRNQNGQFN

-213 WLTKTNERVVK
+213 WLTKANERVVK
-224 LSEFADAV
+224 LSKFADSV

-240 VLYNYMIIKKEEKQ
+240 ILYNYMIIKKEEKQ

-263 YEVEAAVKRVVEE
+263 YEVEAAVKRVVKE

-291 LTSFKTAQV
+291 LTSFKTAQI
-300 LRDIPQIKKV
+300 LRDIQQIKKV

-330 EAGCVDYTENSN
+330 EAGCVDYTENSK
-342 KLLKKLNSDSI
+342 KLLKKLDSNSI

-361 IQKLNNVLKSDSER
+361 IQKLNNVLKSNNKR
-375 AKKIVSKLENAN
+375 AEKIIKKLENED

-427 NAGNKGQTT
+427 NAGSQKQTT

-449 LHQYMMKDAIADSNV
+449 LHQYMMKDAIADNNV
-464 LPFQVEYVHSMWNTS
+464 LPFQVEY
-479 IPCGIYPSKAEYIG
+479 IR
-493 TVSGSGEGIELIRLD
+493 TVFGNIAGLDSAMLD
-508 DPDYCSENGLDIS
+508 DPDYCYANGVNINQ
-521 KYYHDKTRMMK
+521 YYHDKTRMRK
-532 ILMHIFKHHRAK
+532 ILMHIFKYHRTK

-556 TALFAVESIKDA
+556 TSLFAVERIQDA
-568 VDYYNMALEIN
+568 VDYYKMTIEIN
-579 AGLPEEERL
+579 KELPEEERL
-588 TFATIFSAQ
+588 TFAVIFSTQ
-597 DNKDEDDECGTEAL
+597 ENKDEDCEYGMEAL
-611 EKCMREYNKTFGT
+611 EECMREYNKTFGT
-624 GFNKD
+624 DFNRN
-629 TFDAYRKDISKRMKQ
+629 TFDAYRKDISKRLKQ
-644 LGDKQIDILI
+644 KSDKQIDILI
-654 VVNMF
+654 VVDMF

-669 TLYLDKDLQWHGLI
+669 TLYLDKNLQWHGLI

-731 DYKDYLCEWC
+731 NYEDYLRDWTR
-741 EYVNTLRCIA
+741 YVNTLRSIA

-763 NTKKAFVEAFRNVMR
+763 SVKKAFVEAFRNVMR
-778 TLKQMELFTVFKW
+778 TLKQMELFTIFKW
-791 SDLAKSLTR
+791 SDLAKDLTC

-811 NIRNNAKRTSEPEV
+811 NIRNSAKGTDEPEG

-862 KRMEMLDKLLVDYED
+862 KRMEMLDKLLTDYED
-877 GNDEVLRIQKELLK
+877 GDDEVLRIQKELLK
-891 KFVTKRLND
+891 KFVTERLNA

-948 RSGEALMSACCGIRD
+948 RSGEALMSACYGIKD
-963 YVNGGF
+963 YVKGGF

-977 SMVMLAQKY
+977 SMVTLAQKY
-986 AV
+986 VV

>member
-1 MTNEYK
+1 MANEYK
-7 VEKEYIEHMQML
+7 VETDYIEHIQMH
-19 GWEFVTL
+19 GWKFVEL
-26 NDYVAVKDNFRKQI
+26 KNYEDVKANFRKQI

-47 LIAAKGVAELSDAEF
+47 LIAAKGTAELSDAEF
-62 RRLILQVENFDVIT
+62 RRLLLQVENFDVIT

-82 NNNAVMID
+82 NNNAVMLD
-90 LDNEKYVYLQLSSPD
+90 LDNEKYMYLQLSSPD

-151 PGVDFT
+151 PSVDFT

-189 KYFSNQNRSQNGQFN
+189 KYFSNQNRNQNGQFN

-213 WLTKTNERVVK
+213 WLTKTNERVVR

-240 VLYNYMIIKKEEKQ
+240 ILYNYMIIKKEEKQ

-291 LTSFKTAQV
+291 LTSFKAAQV

-330 EAGCVDYTENSN
+330 EAGCVDYTENSK
-342 KLLKKLNSDSI
+342 KLLKKLDSNSI

-361 IQKLNNVLKSDSER
+361 IQKLNNVLKSNNKR
-375 AKKIVSKLENAN
+375 AEKIIKKLENED

-427 NAGNKGQTT
+427 NAGNQKQTT

-449 LHQYMMKDAIADSNV
+449 LHQYMMKDAIADNNV
-464 LPFQVEYVHSMWNTS
+464 LPFQVEY
-479 IPCGIYPSKAEYIG
+479 IR
-493 TVSGSGEGIELIRLD
+493 TVFGNIAGLDSAMLD
-508 DPDYCSENGLDIS
+508 DPDYCYAKGVNINQ
-521 KYYHDKTRMMK
+521 YYHDKTRMRK
-532 ILMHIFKHHRAK
+532 ILMHVFKHHRAK

-556 TALFAVESIKDA
+556 TSLFAVESIKDA

-669 TLYLDKDLQWHGLI
+669 TIYLDKDLQWHGLI

-731 DYKDYLCEWC
+731 NYEDYLRDWTR
-741 EYVNTLRCIA
+741 YVNTLRSIA

-763 NTKKAFVEAFRNVMR
+763 SVKKTFVEVFRNVMR

-791 SDLAKSLTR
+791 SDLAKNLTC

-811 NIRNNAKRTSEPEV
+811 NIRNNAKGTSEPEG

-862 KRMEMLDKLLVDYED
+862 KRMEMLDKLLTDYED
-877 GNDEVLRIQKELLK
+877 GDDEILRIQKELLK
-891 KFVTKRLND
+891 KFVTERLND

-923 EEVKEFALDVG
+923 EEVKGFALDVG
-934 VEESVIE
+934 VEERVIE

-948 RSGEALMSACCGIRD
+948 RSGEALMSACCGIKD
-963 YVNGGF
+963 YVKGGF

-977 SMVMLAQKY
+977 SMVTLAQKY

>member
-1 MTNEYK
+1 MANEYK
-7 VEKEYIEHMQML
+7 VEIDYIEHMQML
-19 GWEFVTL
+19 GWKFVEL
-26 NDYVAVKDNFRKQI
+26 KNYEDVKANFRKQL

-47 LIAAKGVAELSDAEF
+47 LIAVKGVAELSDAEF

-82 NNNAVMID
+82 NNNAIMID

-105 VKKNVYQI
+105 VKKNIYQI

-157 EAVNQVNR
+157 EAINQINR

-172 GLFNFLQLFV
+172 CLFNFLQLFV

-189 KYFSNQNRSQNGQFN
+189 KYFSNQNRNQNGQFN

-213 WLTKTNERVVK
+213 WLMKTNERVVK
-224 LSEFADAV
+224 LSEFANAV

-240 VLYNYMIIKKEEKQ
+240 ILYNYMIIKKEEKQ

-291 LTSFKTAQV
+291 LTSFKTAQI
-300 LRDIPQIKKV
+300 LRDITQIKKV

-330 EAGCVDYTENSN
+330 EAGCVDYTDNSN
-342 KLLKKLNSDSI
+342 KLLKKLDSNSI
-353 DDKLVITT
+353 DDKLIITT
-361 IQKLNNVLKSDSER
+361 IQKLNNVLKSNNKR
-375 AKKIVSKLENAN
+375 AQEIVSKLENEN

-443 PGLNAC
+443 QGLNAY
-449 LHQYMMKDAIADSNV
+449 LHQYMMKDAIADNNV
-464 LPFQVEYVHSMWNTS
+464 LPFQVEY
-479 IPCGIYPSKAEYIG
+479 
-493 TVSGSGEGIELIRLD
+493 IRTIFGNVASLDSAMLD
-508 DPDYCSENGLDIS
+508 DPDYCYANGVNINQR
-521 KYYHDKTRMMK
+521 YHDKTRMRK

-556 TALFAVESIKDA
+556 TSLFAVESIKDA
-568 VDYYNMALEIN
+568 VNYYNMALKIN

-731 DYKDYLCEWC
+731 NYEDYLRDWTR
-741 EYVNTLRCIA
+741 YVNTLRSIA

-763 NTKKAFVEAFRNVMR
+763 SVKKAFVEAFRNVMR
-778 TLKQMELFTVFKW
+778 TLKQMELFTIFKW
-791 SDLAKSLTR
+791 SDLAKDLTC

-811 NIRNNAKRTSEPEV
+811 NIRNSAKWTDEPEGY
-825 SGLADID
+825 GLADID

-862 KRMEMLDKLLVDYED
+862 KRMEMLDKLLTDYED
-877 GNDEVLRIQKELLK
+877 GDDKVLRIQKELLK
-891 KFVTKRLND
+891 KFVTERLND

-923 EEVKEFALDVG
+923 EEVKGFALDVG
-934 VEESVIE
+934 VEERVIE

-948 RSGEALMSACCGIRD
+948 RSGEALMSACCGIKD
-963 YVNGGF
+963 YVKGGF

-977 SMVMLAQKY
+977 SMVTLAQKY

>member
-1 MTNEYK
+1 MANEYK

-26 NDYVAVKDNFRKQI
+26 NDYAAVKANFRKQI

-62 RRLILQVENFDVIT
+62 RRLLLQVEKFDVIT

-172 GLFNFLQLFV
+172 ELFNFLQLFV

-189 KYFSNQNRSQNGQFN
+189 KYFCNQNQKKNEQFN

-240 VLYNYMIIKKEEKQ
+240 ILYNYMIIKKEEKQ

-361 IQKLNNVLKSDSER
+361 IQKLNNILKSDSER

-443 PGLNAC
+443 PGLSAC

-464 LPFQVEYVHSMWNTS
+464 LPFQVEYVR
-479 IPCGIYPSKAEYIG
+479 
-493 TVSGSGEGIELIRLD
+493 TVFGSRAGLDSTRLD
-508 DPDYCSENGLDIS
+508 DPDYCSENGLDIN
-521 KYYHDKTRMMK
+521 KYYHDKTRMRK
-532 ILMHIFKHHRAK
+532 ILTHIFKHHRAK

-556 TALFAVESIKDA
+556 TSLFAVESIKDA

-629 TFDAYRKDISKRMKQ
+629 TFDAYRKDVSKRMKQ

-731 DYKDYLCEWC
+731 DYKDYLCEWG
-741 EYVNTLRCIA
+741 EYVNTLKSIA
-751 KTPYDAAKIVSE
+751 ETPYDAAKIVSE

-811 NIRNNAKRTSEPEV
+811 NIRNNAKRTSEPEG

-877 GNDEVLRIQKELLK
+877 GDDEVLRIQKELLK

-934 VEESVIE
+934 VEEHVIE

-948 RSGEALMSACCGIRD
+948 RSGEALMSACCGIKD
-963 YVNGGF
+963 YVKGGF

-977 SMVMLAQKY
+977 SMVTLAQKY

>member
-1 MTNEYK
+1 MANEYK
-7 VEKEYIEHMQML
+7 VEIDYIEHMQTL
-19 GWEFVTL
+19 GWKFVEL
-26 NDYVAVKDNFRKQI
+26 KNYEDVKANFRKQI

-47 LIAAKGVAELSDAEF
+47 LIATKGVAELSDAEF
-62 RRLILQVENFDVIT
+62 RRLLLQVENFDVIT

-82 NNNAVMID
+82 NNNAVMLD

-165 YRRDSFG
+165 YRRDSFS

-189 KYFSNQNRSQNGQFN
+189 KYFSNQNRNQNGQFN

-213 WLTKTNERVVK
+213 WLTKTNERVVR

-240 VLYNYMIIKKEEKQ
+240 ILYNYMIIKKEEKQ

-300 LRDIPQIKKV
+300 LRDITQIKKV

-330 EAGCVDYTENSN
+330 EAGCVDYTENSK
-342 KLLKKLNSDSI
+342 KLLKKLDSNSI

-361 IQKLNNVLKSDSER
+361 IQKLNNVLKSNNKR
-375 AKKIVSKLENAN
+375 AEKIIKKLENED

-427 NAGNKGQTT
+427 NAGNQKQTT

-449 LHQYMMKDAIADSNV
+449 LHQYMMKDAIADNNV
-464 LPFQVEYVHSMWNTS
+464 LPFQVEY
-479 IPCGIYPSKAEYIG
+479 IR
-493 TVSGSGEGIELIRLD
+493 TVFGNIAGLDSAMLD
-508 DPDYCSENGLDIS
+508 DPDYCYAKGVNINQ
-521 KYYHDKTRMMK
+521 YYHDKTRMRK
-532 ILMHIFKHHRAK
+532 ILMHVFKHHRAK

-556 TALFAVESIKDA
+556 TSLFAVESINDA

-624 GFNKD
+624 EFNKD

-731 DYKDYLCEWC
+731 NYEDYLRDWTR
-741 EYVNTLRCIA
+741 YVNTLRSIA

-763 NTKKAFVEAFRNVMR
+763 SVKKTFVEAFRNVIK

-791 SDLAKSLTR
+791 SDIAKFLTH

-811 NIRNNAKRTSEPEV
+811 NIRNSAKGTDEPEG

-862 KRMEMLDKLLVDYED
+862 KRMEMLDKLLTDYED
-877 GNDEVLRIQKELLK
+877 GDDNVLRIQKELLK
-891 KFVTKRLND
+891 KFVTERLND

-923 EEVKEFALDVG
+923 EEVKGFALDVG
-934 VEESVIE
+934 VEERVIE

-948 RSGEALMSACCGIRD
+948 RSGEALMSACCGIKD

-969 GKKRSAVK
+969 GKKRNAVK
-977 SMVMLAQKY
+977 SMVVLAQKY

>member
-1 MTNEYK
+1 MSSLTK
-7 VEKEYIEHMQML
+7 
-19 GWEFVTL
+19 
-26 NDYVAVKDNFRKQI
+26 FR
-40 CKFNADK
+40 
-47 LIAAKGVAELSDAEF
+47 
-62 RRLILQVENFDVIT
+62 QVWF
-76 AAEHWK
+76 
-82 NNNAVMID
+82 
-90 LDNEKYVYLQLSSPD
+90 
-105 VKKNVYQI
+105 
-113 SHQIRMEK
+113 
-121 SASPVVKNN
+121 
-130 NRYDVTLLI
+130 
-139 NGLPILQTELKR
+139 
-151 PGVDFT
+151 
-157 EAVNQVNR
+157 
-165 YRRDSFG
+165 
-172 GLFNFLQLFV
+172 
-182 VSNETAT
+182 
-189 KYFSNQNRSQNGQFN
+189 
-204 KIQASMVFF
+204 FF

-240 VLYNYMIIKKEEKQ
+240 ILYNYTIIKKEEKQ

-427 NAGNKGQTT
+427 NVGNKGQTT
-436 ADIFEAA
+436 ADIFDAA

-464 LPFQVEYVHSMWNTS
+464 LPFQVEYVR
-479 IPCGIYPSKAEYIG
+479 
-493 TVSGSGEGIELIRLD
+493 TVFGSRAGLDSTRLD
-508 DPDYCSENGLDIS
+508 DPDYCSENGLDIN
-521 KYYHDKTRMMK
+521 KYYHDKTRMRK
-532 ILMHIFKHHRAK
+532 ILTHIFKHHRAK

-556 TALFAVESIKDA
+556 TSLFAVASIKDA

-731 DYKDYLCEWC
+731 DYKDYLCEWG
-741 EYVNTLRCIA
+741 EYVNTLKSIA
-751 KTPYDAAKIVSE
+751 ETPYDAAKIVSE
-763 NTKKAFVEAFRNVMR
+763 NTKKEFVEAFRNVMR

-811 NIRNNAKRTSEPEV
+811 NIRNNAKRTSEPEE

-862 KRMEMLDKLLVDYED
+862 KRMKMLDKLLVDYED
-877 GNDEVLRIQKELLK
+877 GADEVLRIQKELLK

-900 LPEGLDED
+900 LPEELDED
-908 EMRSAFYAYKKGLEK
+908 EMRSAFYAYKKELEK
-923 EEVKEFALDVG
+923 EEVKEFAMDVG

-941 GILAECV
+941 GILAECL
-948 RSGEALMSACCGIRD
+948 RSGEALMSACCGIKD
-963 YVNGGF
+963 YVKGGF

-977 SMVMLAQKY
+977 LMVTLAQKY